1 MSATIKDVAK
11 MAGVAVSTVSYALNN
26 SPKIS
31 EETRRKVVRAAEAL
45 NFRPSG
51 AARNLKKRKSET
63 IGLFLNDLGG
73 PFYSQVIEGVQEIV
87 ASHDYNLIVCSTYGG
102 ENSSAHR
109 FLREKF
115 VDGAIIM
122 GTAISDSLILQ
133 VASESF
139 PIVVL
144 DRELRGDYV
153 HNVLI
158 TNEQGG
164 YDAVAH
170 LIKLG
175 RRNIEFLSGP
185 SAAFDNTQ
193 RYEGYKRALLEHD
206 LPVPKRIAMHGRF
219 LEAGGYQAVKLL
231 LASKRLPDAIF
242 AANDE
247 MAIGAIRALHEAGL
261 RVPEDIAIVGFD
273 NINLA
278 PLIRPALSTIG
289 HSKFEVGA
297 IATQLVF
304 NARKEEDV
312 IILPTQLI
320 ARQSCGFSGGVSE
333 QDHDNLVASI
343 LHVGGRTKH

>member
-1 MSATIKDVAK
+1 MMAATIKDVAK

-31 EETRRKVVRAAEAL
+31 EGTRRKVMQAAEAL
-45 NFRPSG
+45 NYRPSG

-73 PFYSQVIEGVQEIV
+73 PFYSQVIEGVQEVV
-87 ASHDYNLIVCSTYGG
+87 ASHNYNLIVCSTYGG

-122 GTAISDSLILQ
+122 GTSIPDSLVHQ
-133 VASESF
+133 VAAESF

-144 DRELRGDYV
+144 DRELKGDYV
-153 HNVLI
+153 HSVLI
-158 TNEQGG
+158 TNEQGA
-164 YDAVAH
+164 YDAVSH

-175 RRNIEFLSGP
+175 RHKIEYLSGP
-185 SAAFDNTQ
+185 QANNDNMQ
-193 RYEGYKRALLEHD
+193 RYEGYKRALMEHS
-206 LPVPKRIAMHGRF
+206 LPVPSRVTMQGRY
-219 LEAGGYQAVKLL
+219 LEAGGYQAVKVMM
-231 LASKRLPDAIF
+231 AGNRMPDAIF

-247 MAIGAIRALHEAGL
+247 MAIGAIRALREGGI
-261 RVPEDIAIVGFD
+261 RVPEDVAIVGFD

-278 PLIRPALSTIG
+278 PFVRPALTTIG
-289 HSKFEVGA
+289 HSKYEMGA

-304 NARKEEDV
+304 DVQKEGNS
-312 IILPTQLI
+312 ILLPTQLVI
-320 ARQSCGFSGGVSE
+320 RQSCGFNTMYE
-333 QDHDNLVASI
+333 NEEWEATI
-343 LHVGGRTKH
+343 LNEGRRKQI